1 MPTSP
6 WKLRYAAHL
15 GINPGDGPLFAA
27 SAPSADPLDQIRFAA
42 NLGLAGIADNN
53 AATRPPQ
60 QLDAMGAE
68 IARLGLEMGAIANS
82 RLGARQSLW
91 GRSGPEVR
99 ATLAAELG
107 DSIAAAHRL
116 GARHL
121 VTVAKA
127 DPELPAAI
135 QHANLIENLRALADI
150 ADQAGVIIAL
160 EATCPQ
166 RMPGMILRTCAQV
179 QSVLRAIAAPCVRM
193 VYDSCHIQYAEGN
206 LTDNWHA
213 CQPDTAVVQ
222 IADVPGRLPP
232 GSGEIAFPFLLRTIH
247 DSGWPGLVELENY
260 LPTPNLAA
268 EQACLAALRA
278 IDAAI

>member
-1 MPTSP
+1 
-6 WKLRYAAHL
+6 
-15 GINPGDGPLFAA
+15 
-27 SAPSADPLDQIRFAA
+27 
-42 NLGLAGIADNN
+42 
-53 AATRPPQ
+53 
-60 QLDAMGAE
+60 
-68 IARLGLEMGAIANS
+68 
-82 RLGARQSLW
+82 
-91 GRSGPEVR
+91 
-99 ATLAAELG
+99 
-107 DSIAAAHRL
+107 
-116 GARHL
+116 
-121 VTVAKA
+121 
-127 DPELPAAI
+127 
-135 QHANLIENLRALADI
+135 
-150 ADQAGVIIAL
+150 
-160 EATCPQ
+160 
-166 RMPGMILRTCAQV
+166 
-179 QSVLRAIAAPCVRM
+179 M